1 MTRMSARITRVLPRR
16 MNSRSSST
24 RSSLAC
30 TVGAI
35 SPTSSRNSTP
45 PAACSMRPGL
55 VATAPVNAPRSWPK
69 SSDSSSWSGSAAQL
83 MAMNGPWLR
92 REAWWRKRATTSLPV
107 PDSPVSSTVVS
118 VCATRVACA
127 STSFHCLL
135 CPTTRRTPPR
145 ASSSR
150 VSVATCASSRAAVAA
165 RLGEVLVRQR
175 QRQVVGDAARE
186 VDVVLGEAVD
196 VARREEER
204 AEDAGA
210 ERQRHP
216 HGGPG
221 AEAREPPRLR
231 CRCGRTPRRRRARC
245 RGRG

>member
-1 MTRMSARITRVLPRR
+1 
-16 MNSRSSST
+16 
-24 RSSLAC
+24 
-30 TVGAI
+30 
-35 SPTSSRNSTP
+35 
-45 PAACSMRPGL
+45 MRPGL

-92 REAWWRKRATTSLPV
+92 REAWWMKRATTSLPV

-127 STSFHCLL
+127 RTSFHCLL
-135 CPTTRRTPPR
+135 WPTTRRTPLR

-165 RLGEVLVRQR
+165 RSRAQVLVRER

-186 VDVVLGEAVD
+186 VDVVLAEAVD
-196 VARREEER
+196 FARREEER

-210 ERQRHP
+210 ERQRHA
-216 HGGPG
+216 HGRSG
-221 AEAREPPRLR
+221 AEAREQRACGPLR
-231 CRCGRTPRRRRARC
+231 PNSSSASCTM
-245 RGRG
+245 